1 MNGIKIIS
9 LKKIKTPQG
18 DIYKFLSKKDKYFK
32 KFEKFIFLKLKRIK
46 KRMELP
52 SEKQVSYFYYFRKSK
67 ISFFKKKKKSLSK

>member
-32 KFEKFIFLKLKRIK
+32 KFEKFIFLKLK
-46 KRMELP
+46 E
-52 SEKQVSYFYYFRKSK
+52 
-67 ISFFKKKKKSLSK
+67 